1 MIITLVKI
9 PAQHSRSWLSCVVG
23 MTVAVGV
30 GVGTGA
36 GVIMGLMLALGVDLF
51 PGMACG
57 LLGAAA
63 SGVGFMLAVGGSEV
77 LALWKQKCREV
88 WLLAIFEFARQWLQ
102 ANCVGECVAPPSK
115 NTVPSS
121 FCHWCGLQ
129 RDLSLFCCPL
139 RFLGLK
145 IEEHLDKQT
154 FKLVQL

>member
-57 LLGAAA
+57 LLGVAA

-77 LALWKQKCREV
+77 LAL
-88 WLLAIFEFARQWLQ
+88 
-102 ANCVGECVAPPSK
+102 
-115 NTVPSS
+115 
-121 FCHWCGLQ
+121 
-129 RDLSLFCCPL
+129 
-139 RFLGLK
+139 
-145 IEEHLDKQT
+145 
-154 FKLVQL
+154 